1 MSQIVYD
8 GSMAGLLSAIFEA
21 YERREQ
27 VSAQISPEVSYVP
40 DVFESR
46 IDVTTDFHKARR
58 VWKGLQRDLSPESL
72 DQIWS
77 CFLSELPEKE
87 DRILAFVT
95 YVFANPGR
103 PVDQDFGHP
112 AVLWISQTA
121 RRVWREKHRM
131 EAFVRFQELGD
142 GLYYAVI
149 DPDFDVLPLI
159 AKHFRSRY
167 ADQRWLIYDSRRRKG
182 LHYDPGTEQL
192 SDVNLEVREGSQ
204 GTPDES
210 ALSETEGWYQELW
223 KDYFKSTGIEARKN
237 PVLHLRHVPHRYWKN
252 LIEKQS

>member
-1 MSQIVYD
+1 MLQLLYD
-8 GSMAGLLSAIFEA
+8 GSMAGLLSAVFEA
-21 YERREQ
+21 YERK
-27 VSAQISPEVSYVP
+27 AQSTARIGAAVNAIP
-40 DVFESR
+40 DAFAQRV
-46 IDVTTDFHKARR
+46 DVETDFHKARR
-58 VWKGLQRDLSPESL
+58 VWKGLQRQLSPESL
-72 DQIWS
+72 DHIWN
-77 CFLSELPEKE
+77 CFLSELPERE
-87 DRILAFVT
+87 DTILAFIR
-95 YVFANPGR
+95 YVFENPGR
-103 PVDQDFGHP
+103 AVDQDFGHP
-112 AVLWISQTA
+112 AVLWIAQTS

-182 LHYDPGTEQL
+182 LHYDPATEQL
-192 SDVNLEVREGSQ
+192 SDVDLELR
-204 GTPDES
+204 ES
-210 ALSETEGWYQELW
+210 ADGKPSAEALSDTEGWYQQLW

-252 LIEKQS
+252 LIEKHA

>member
-1 MSQIVYD
+1 MIQIQYD
-8 GSMAGLLSAIFEA
+8 GSMAGLLTAVFEV
-21 YERREQ
+21 YERKAQQDARIS
-27 VSAQISPEVSYVP
+27 SAQQLVP
-40 DVFESR
+40 DAFAQRVE
-46 IDVTTDFHKARR
+46 IPADFHKARR
-58 VWKGLQRDLSPESL
+58 VWKGLERQLSAETL

-77 CFLSELPEKE
+77 CYLSELPERE
-87 DRILAFVT
+87 DMILAFVR
-95 YVFANPGR
+95 YVFDNPGR

-112 AVLWISQTA
+112 AVLWIAQTA

-167 ADQRWLIYDSRRRKG
+167 ANQRWLIYDSRRKKG
-182 LHYDPGTEQL
+182 LHYDPTTELL
-192 SDVNLEVREGSQ
+192 SDVNLELRENSSGQPAS
-204 GTPDES
+204 EL
-210 ALSETEGWYQELW
+210 LSETEGWYQQLW
-223 KDYFKSTGIEARKN
+223 KDYFKSTGIDARKN

-252 LIEKQS
+252 LIEKHV

>member
-8 GSMAGLLSAIFEA
+8 GGMAGLLSAIFEA

-27 VSAQISPEVSYVP
+27 TTARIRPVTGFVP
-40 DVFESR
+40 DVFATR
-46 IDVTTDFHKARR
+46 VDVATDFQKARR

-72 DQIWS
+72 DHIWS
-77 CFLSELPEKE
+77 CFLSEMPERE
-87 DRILAFVT
+87 DQILAFIR
-95 YVFANPGR
+95 YVFDNPGR

-182 LHYDPGTEQL
+182 LHYDPVTEHL
-192 SDVNLEVREGSQ
+192 SDVALEVREGSQ
-204 GTPDES
+204 GQPDDS